1 MDDIRVQT
9 FKNEYGLLDKWTYK
23 GDTLISTE
31 MTYPKTKIIKKTIMS
46 KKQELFEAIEANFN
60 ELAENNALTTKA
72 SQQRARKA
80 AGEIKK
86 LITDY
91 RKASVAETK

>member
-86 LITDY
+86 LITEY

>member
-1 MDDIRVQT
+1 MDEIRVQT
-9 FKNEYGLLDKWTYK
+9 YKNEFGLLDKWTYK
-23 GDTLISTE
+23 GNTLISTE
-31 MTYPKTKIIKKTIMS
+31 MTYPKTITIKKAIMS

-60 ELAENNALTTKA
+60 ELAENNAGTTKA

-91 RKASVAETK
+91 RKASVAENK